1 MIELNAHPQLLSAY
15 AVANDGAGDG
25 DPDLQP
31 GIHVRIITGL
41 GTSFP
46 LGPLAVFG
54 LSSYDDLPRRVTAM
68 DPEGNPASE
77 ENAVLL
83 GRHGRVDATLLLH
96 DGETEEQHTVKV
108 MLEPSGGVLARAEL
122 LDQHGR
128 VLATRTGP
136 PWEFAAPVLHGIRL
150 TGDAD
155 TVRISTRTVH
165 LEKTLAL
172 SPRDCMGLL
181 GLPLEG
187 EHPWYV
193 GVHARADALLRTTNG
208 APLRLNPMDQPQG
221 PFDPVG
227 ADAEAARVE
236 AMLGGVPPAGLE
248 QLISA
253 LAADEENPPWSQVDS
268 TELSPASQ
276 DPPRAA
282 QYLKAPRLPML
293 QLAALDP
300 GVARFAGFGDCYR
313 AIPNPADQDT
323 LAVVGLFAI
332 DPSGFGAYGHKLKA
346 LMANPPWYAD
356 RLTDL
361 LGETIADR
369 GTDVRRELQDLTGR
383 VRDRG
388 LMVAP
393 FLCFAGVTPPCLPP
407 SVPEPQIIQRHWHHP
422 DPESPA
428 PSNRYRA
435 GMAFPG
441 MPLATMAAL
450 AREQDGLLAS
460 RHEFLP
466 MEGQAP
472 DHRAAPRIFG
482 HEHETQSRQR
492 ELGLEVRGGYGAGL
506 LSDHDIPAEP
516 APTWFQARAAD
527 LFGRFGPPV
536 RFSMTPPPRPAP
548 PPPVLRYR
556 IEPTSTEGPSEG
568 PLSPGTVRLVVAV
581 PTQTRDRFTDAE
593 KQRLSSTTVVPGLLD
608 LPAGALPITRIEIS
622 LGETQQV
629 VDTTVPGFHP
639 VDFPLPA
646 LDPQQR
652 TTDLDSAEKLGKWT
666 LRARYM
672 DTAGTASLEA
682 TASIEAVDRRPPRT
696 YPTGTGLYWTGT
708 PGPSPD
714 VELALRWRAPKDSLH
729 RVYLT
734 DQSGLGMGDAAETV
748 DTRSRA
754 EIAVEGCRNVADGN
768 AGQKEKFTLLTDPP
782 VQAGDHGYAELRQHL
797 PRSLHTVQFLRI
809 VPLGP
814 DGSEPDF
821 TSCGIIPVAVPDTST
836 PPAPFLD
843 GSVDPTTGKATLRV
857 VAEGLDAAALAHEE
871 PGLYTPGE
879 PGTEPPRFRIR
890 WSVDPVIDPIY
901 ARLLPAAPSRPLA
914 PDTPADP
921 RDGEEP
927 VPRFTGAT
935 ETGPLEPF
943 VRYSFWAEAQMPPE
957 RRLPPTL
964 DPAHEPDTGIEP
976 ADPQAKQDHTRPWSR
991 PSPPRILMHTPPQ
1004 LTASP
1009 GEAAVTRG
1017 TTGPA
1022 GLEITLQIPD
1032 PPRTHPLAVAPYRI
1046 ALWAQWDEGPIASL
1060 DVPAPGGGTHPQY
1073 RAIETGTTTATIN
1086 IPAGSDPA
1094 VSPLRVR
1101 MAYIDPLGRMGD
1113 TTTVDVP

>member
-15 AVANDGAGDG
+15 AVANDGAGDD

-54 LSSYDDLPRRVTAM
+54 LSSYDDLPERVTAT
-68 DPEGNPASE
+68 DPGGNPAAE

-83 GRHGRVDATLLLH
+83 GRHGRVDATLLLK
-96 DGETEEQHTVKV
+96 DGETEVKHTVKV
-108 MLEPSGGVLARAEL
+108 MLEPSGGRLARADL

-128 VLATRTGP
+128 VVATRTGP

-165 LEKTLAL
+165 LENTLAL
-172 SPRDCMGLL
+172 DPRDCAGLL
-181 GLPLEG
+181 GLPLKG

-193 GVHARADALLRTTNG
+193 GVHTRADALLRITNG
-208 APLRLNPMDQPQG
+208 APPRLNPMDQPQG
-221 PFDPVG
+221 PFDPV
-227 ADAEAARVE
+227 ASDAEAARVE

-253 LAADEENPPWSQVDS
+253 LATDEENPPWSQVDS

-282 QYLKAPRLPML
+282 QYLKAPRMTTL

-300 GVARFAGFGDCYR
+300 GIARFAGFGDCYR
-313 AIPNPADQDT
+313 ALPNPADQDT

-332 DPSGFGAYGHKLKA
+332 DPSGFGAYGRKLKA

-356 RLTDL
+356 RLTEL
-361 LGETIADR
+361 LEETIAGR
-369 GTDVRRELQDLTGR
+369 GTDVRHELQTLTGR

-388 LMVAP
+388 LMIAP
-393 FLCFAGVTPPCLPP
+393 FLSFAGVISPCLPP
-407 SVPEPQIIQRHWHHP
+407 TLPEPQIIQRHWHHP
-422 DPESPA
+422 VPETPA
-428 PSNRYRA
+428 PSDKYRA
-435 GMAFPG
+435 DMAFPD

-466 MEGQAP
+466 FEGRAP
-472 DHRAAPRIFG
+472 HQRAVPRVFG

-492 ELGLEVRGGYGAGL
+492 ELGLELRGGYGAGIL
-506 LSDHDIPAEP
+506 ADHDIPAEP
-516 APTWFQARAAD
+516 APTWFQARASD

-536 RFSMTPPPRPAP
+536 RFSTNPPPRPAP
-548 PPPVLRYR
+548 LPPVLRYR
-556 IEPTSTEGPSEG
+556 IDPTTPGGPEEG
-568 PLSPGTVRLVVAV
+568 PLSPGTLRLVIAV
-581 PTQTRDRFTDAE
+581 PTQTKDQFTDAE
-593 KQRLSSTTVVPGLLD
+593 RQRLSSTTVVPGLLD

-652 TTDLDSAEKLGKWT
+652 TTDLDDAEKLGKWT
-666 LRARYM
+666 LRARYS
-672 DTAGTASLEA
+672 DTADTPSPEA

-696 YPTGTGLYWTGT
+696 YPTGAGLYWTGT

-729 RVYLT
+729 RVYVT
-734 DQSGLGMGDAAETV
+734 DQAGLGMANAAEAE
-748 DTRSRA
+748 DTRTRA
-754 EIAVEGCRNVADGN
+754 EIAVEGCRNVANGL
-768 AGQKEKFTLLTDPP
+768 AGQKENFTLLTDPP
-782 VQAGDHGYAELRQHL
+782 VQAGDHGYAELHQHL
-797 PRSLHTVQFLRI
+797 PGSLHTVQFLRI
-809 VPLGP
+809 VPLGA
-814 DGSEPDF
+814 DGGEPDF
-821 TSCGIIPVAVPDTST
+821 TRCGIIPVAVPDTST

-843 GSVDPTTGKATLRV
+843 GSVDPATGTATLRV
-857 VAEGLDAAALAHEE
+857 AAEGLDAAALAREE

-879 PGTEPPRFRIR
+879 LGAEPPRFRIR
-890 WSVDPVIDPIY
+890 WSIDPVIDPVY
-901 ARLLPAAPSRPLA
+901 ARLLPAAPSQPLA
-914 PDTPADP
+914 PDTPASP

-927 VPRFTGAT
+927 VPQFTGTTA
-935 ETGPLEPF
+935 TGPLEPF
-943 VRYSFWAEAQMPPE
+943 VRYSFWAEVQMPPE
-957 RRLPPTL
+957 RRLPPML
-964 DPAHEPDTGIEP
+964 EPAHEPDTGIEP
-976 ADPQAKQDHTRPWSR
+976 ADPQSKQDHPRPWSR
-991 PSPPRILMHTPPQ
+991 PSPPRTLMYTPPQ
-1004 LTASP
+1004 LPDSP
-1009 GEAAVTRG
+1009 REATVTRG
-1017 TTGPA
+1017 PAGPA

-1046 ALWAQWDEGPIASL
+1046 ALWAQWGEGSIASL
-1060 DVPAPGGGTHPQY
+1060 DVRTAGGGAHSPY
-1073 RAIETGTTTATIN
+1073 RTIETGTTTAMIN
-1086 IPAGSDPA
+1086 LPPVADPT

-1101 MAYIDPLGRMGD
+1101 MAYIDPLERMGNS
-1113 TTTVDVP
+1113 TAVDVP